1 MEVVMKRWHSQV
13 PRSWL
18 VACTALLGFAGSA
31 FATDRNVPSGYSTI
45 QAAVDA
51 AASGDVIVCAP
62 GTYTEAVVATK
73 SNITIKGTTDA
84 AGNICEWD
92 GGVDSAA
99 KTCID
104 ITGDAVVVTGFKF
117 KNGLDHVKLKGR
129 YCKIKD
135 CKSERPGRSFCRIE
149 GDDCLVE
156 RCEVRDSTEAAV
168 KCIGNIATV
177 VYVKVFTCLDVGI
190 DCEGDDS
197 YTRYCY
203 VEDCR
208 KGGIRC
214 HKPGG
219 RPRYCKVLDKDAY
232 ACKEFGFHFDT
243 DVGDCKR
250 NTATLCGDSES
261 DDRGGYRFRGDD
273 NWCHDNVAD
282 RCKGDGFN
290 HRGDYGWHY
299 GNEAYDCER
308 DGHRFEGN
316 ANDCDYARAERNGR
330 DGHSN
335 DGDYNYNYDCVSRDN
350 GDDGYD
356 NDRGRDTRYTRC
368 DGRYNDGAGCEN
380 GGTSTDLYSCVFLSN
395 TVDIGLSSS
404 GASFGTLSLNTF
416 FSGSITGILGIG
428 LGL

>member
-1 MEVVMKRWHSQV
+1 MRRWKNAV
-13 PRSWL
+13 PRTWL
-18 VACTALLGFAGSA
+18 FACTALLGFAGSA

-51 AASGDVIVCAP
+51 CAAGDVVVCAP

-84 AGNICEWD
+84 AGNACIWD

-99 KTCID
+99 KTCLD
-104 ITGDAVVVTGFKF
+104 ITGNAVVVTNIKF
-117 KNGLDHVKLKGR
+117 KNGLDHVKLKGNN
-129 YCKIKD
+129 CKIQD
-135 CKSERPGRSFCRIE
+135 CESDRPRRSFCKVEGNYSVVTRVKVKVAIEVAVKVIGNVCDVIDVDVRECDDVGIDVE
-149 GDDCLVE
+149 GDDCY
-156 RCEVRDSTEAAV
+156 
-168 KCIGNIATV
+168 I
-177 VYVKVFTCLDVGI
+177 
-190 DCEGDDS
+190 
-197 YTRYCY
+197 RYCY
-203 VEDCR
+203 VEKCK

-219 RPRYCKVLDKDAY
+219 RPRYCKVFDSDAY
-232 ACKEFGFHFDT
+232 DCKEFGFHFDS
-243 DVGDCKR
+243 DIGDCMR
-250 NTATLCGDSES
+250 NTATLCGDSSS
-261 DDRGGYRFRGDD
+261 DDRGGFRFRGND
-273 NWCHDNVAD
+273 NWCHNNKAD

-308 DGHRFEGN
+308 DGHRFEGDV
-316 ANDCDYARAERNGR
+316 NDCDYARSERSGR

-368 DGRYNDGAGCEN
+368 EGKYNDGAGCEN
-380 GGTSTDLYSCVFLSN
+380 GGTSTDVYSCVFLSN
-395 TVDIGLSSS
+395 TVDIGLDGSS
-404 GASFGTLSLNTF
+404 GASFGTVSLTTF
-416 FSGSITGILGIG
+416 LSGSITGILGLG

>member
-1 MEVVMKRWHSQV
+1 MKRWHSLV

-31 FATDRNVPSGYSTI
+31 FATDRHVPSGYSTI
-45 QAAVDA
+45 QAAVNA
-51 AASGDVIVCAP
+51 SASGDVVVCAP

-84 AGNICEWD
+84 AGNICVWD

-99 KTCID
+99 KTCLE
-104 ITGDAVVVTGFKF
+104 ITGNAVVVTNIKF
-117 KNGLDHVKLKGR
+117 KNGLDQIKLKGR
-129 YCKIKD
+129 YNKIKD
-135 CKSERPGRSFCRIE
+135 CKSEKPKRSFCKIE

-156 RCEVRDSTEAAV
+156 RCEVRESTEAAV
-168 KCIGNIATV
+168 KVIGNLATV
-177 VYVKVFTCLDVGI
+177 LYVKVFTSLDVGI
-190 DCEGDDS
+190 DIEGDDS

-208 KGGIRC
+208 KGGVKC

-219 RPRYCKVLDKDAY
+219 RPRYCKVLDSEAY
-232 ACKEFGFHFDT
+232 ACAEFGFHFDV

-250 NTATLCGDSES
+250 NRATLSGESETEV
-261 DDRGGYRFRGDD
+261 GAGFKFRGND

-299 GNEAYDCER
+299 GNEAKDNER
-308 DGHRFEGN
+308 DGHRFEGDV
-316 ANDCDYARAERNGR
+316 NDCDYGDARGNGR
-330 DGHSN
+330 DGISC
-335 DGDYNYNYDCVSRDN
+335 DGDENWFYDCDSRDN
-350 GDDGYD
+350 RDDGYD
-356 NDRGRDTRYTRC
+356 TDRGRDNRYTRC
-368 DGRYNDGAGCEN
+368 EGRDNDGAGCEN
-380 GGTSTDLYSCVFLSN
+380 GGSSTDLYSCVFLYN
-395 TVDIGLSSS
+395 KVDIGLDGSTGCSY
-404 GASFGTLSLNTF
+404 GTLSLNVFAT
-416 FSGSITGILGIG
+416 GSVTTILGIG